1 MNKFYLYLTIL
12 STLLISSCN
21 DNEIR
26 IVCIGD
32 SITEGAGIENQ
43 FTDSYPAVLDHLLG
57 NGFNVLNCGQG
68 GATMLKMS
76 DYTYWKT
83 NEMFN
88 VFAFQ
93 PEIIIIALG
102 TNDSK
107 DHNWNGPRFEQDYL
121 DMIKVLKAD
130 FPESEILICLP
141 PPAFN
146 HSWGIND
153 STIREGVIPIIQR
166 IAIDKKLQMVD
177 FYTPLK
183 SKIEMY
189 PDSIHPNE
197 AGANLM
203 AEILHK
209 AIIKL

>member
-1 MNKFYLYLTIL
+1 
-12 STLLISSCN
+12 
-21 DNEIR
+21 
-26 IVCIGD
+26 
-32 SITEGAGIENQ
+32 
-43 FTDSYPAVLDHLLG
+43 
-57 NGFNVLNCGQG
+57 
-68 GATMLKMS
+68 
-76 DYTYWKT
+76 
-83 NEMFN
+83 MFN